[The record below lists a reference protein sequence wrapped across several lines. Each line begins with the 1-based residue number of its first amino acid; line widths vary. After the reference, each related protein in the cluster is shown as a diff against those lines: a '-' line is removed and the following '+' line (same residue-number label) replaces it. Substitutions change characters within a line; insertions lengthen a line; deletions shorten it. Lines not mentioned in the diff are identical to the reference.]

1 MPQTMESR
9 LKEIANRHHEVESL
23 MSQPETASNPN
34 AIRRLGREYSQLQH
48 IVDLWNQMTRA
59 QSDLEGAEN
68 IVAEEEDP
76 EVRQWANEEIQGLQQ
91 KLETLTEDIKLEL
104 LPKDETEHADAVVEI
119 RAGAGGDEAGL
130 FASEVFRMYQRY
142 AENRKWKLKILS
154 QNDTGVGG
162 L

>member
-1 MPQTMESR
+1 MESR
-9 LKEIANRHHEVESL
+9 LKEIANRHHEVENL

-76 EVRQWANEEIQGLQQ
+76 EVRQWANEEIQELQQ

-104 LPKDETEHADAVVEI
+104 LPKTKQNMQTPLSKYEQELVEM
-119 RAGAGGDEAGL
+119 RPVYLHQKFSVCTRGTLKTANG
-130 FASEVFRMYQRY
+130 SSRY
-142 AENRKWKLKILS
+142 
-154 QNDTGVGG
+154 
-162 L
+162 

>member
-1 MPQTMESR
+1 MQQTMESR

-48 IVDLWNQMTRA
+48 IVDLWNQMTRT

-91 KLETLTEDIKLEL
+91 KLRP
-104 LPKDETEHADAVVEI
+104 LPKISNWSYSQKTKQNM
-119 RAGAGGDEAGL
+119 RTP
-130 FASEVFRMYQRY
+130 
-142 AENRKWKLKILS
+142 LS
-154 QNDTGVGG
+154 KSTQ
-162 L
+162 